1 MKKKV
6 FLVFGTRPEAI
17 KMYPVYKALKHFSDL
32 ETKVIITSQHQE
44 MLKQVIDL
52 FHITIDYD
60 LRVMEEKQTLT
71 KITNKVLTG
80 LKDIFDVD
88 RPDILLVHGDTT
100 TTFASALS
108 AFYEKIHIGHV
119 EAGLRTYNKY
129 SPFPEEMNRKL
140 TDALTDLYFAPTE
153 KAKENLLKE
162 GVNESQIYVTGNTIV
177 DALLEIIKSDIQ
189 VNLPIRYDEKY
200 IVVTA
205 HRRENWGKPMEE
217 ICSAVNELAENFG
230 NEYKIVFSVHKN
242 PVVRETVNRI
252 LKDNKNIL
260 LIEPMDYLSFIKL
273 LSKATLILTD
283 SGGIQEEAPT
293 LKKPVLLMRDTT
305 ERPEAVES
313 GVVRLVG
320 TDRRKIV
327 EEATKLLLNKEEY
340 EKMISNKNP
349 FGDGYAGTRIA
360 KIVYDYLMFGGKDG
374 IS

>member
-1 MKKKV
+1 
-6 FLVFGTRPEAI
+6 
-17 KMYPVYKALKHFSDL
+17 
-32 ETKVIITSQHQE
+32 
-44 MLKQVIDL
+44 
-52 FHITIDYD
+52 
-60 LRVMEEKQTLT
+60 
-71 KITNKVLTG
+71 
-80 LKDIFDVD
+80 
-88 RPDILLVHGDTT
+88 
-100 TTFASALS
+100 
-108 AFYEKIHIGHV
+108 
-119 EAGLRTYNKY
+119 
-129 SPFPEEMNRKL
+129 
-140 TDALTDLYFAPTE
+140 
-153 KAKENLLKE
+153 
-162 GVNESQIYVTGNTIV
+162 
-177 DALLEIIKSDIQ
+177 
-189 VNLPIRYDEKY
+189 
-200 IVVTA
+200 
-205 HRRENWGKPMEE
+205 MEE